1 MILVVMNFQTIYHR
15 DVRKQLIFMV
25 IAWAE
30 RKQLCPNMNDKIIR
44 CVENNQMKG
53 NKKNKVYL
61 DLFLFSVSDSYGV
74 VMFEF
79 YT

>member
-44 CVENNQMKG
+44 CVENNQMKR
-53 NKKNKVYL
+53 
-61 DLFLFSVSDSYGV
+61 
-74 VMFEF
+74 E
-79 YT
+79 